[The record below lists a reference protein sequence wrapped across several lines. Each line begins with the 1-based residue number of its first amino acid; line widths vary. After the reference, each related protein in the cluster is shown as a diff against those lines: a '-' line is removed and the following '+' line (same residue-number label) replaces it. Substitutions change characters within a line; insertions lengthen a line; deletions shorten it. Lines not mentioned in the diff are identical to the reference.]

1 MHRRPGSASQ
11 GGCSSSTA
19 DAPDIEDLMK
29 RKRPHMDSVKAPASP
44 SKRKVKFSAGTT
56 GDLKSMGQSAGTV
69 TRKLEM
75 LQMCIIN

>member
-11 GGCSSSTA
+11 GGCSNTA

-29 RKRPHMDSVKAPASP
+29 RKRPHMDNSVKAPLSP

-56 GDLKSMGQSAGTV
+56 GDLKSMACVYIQRLLPAH
-69 TRKLEM
+69 
-75 LQMCIIN
+75 